1 VPRSTYGLIVLDAFS
16 SDAIPAHLLTE
27 EAVRSYRS
35 RLVPGGLL
43 AFHVTNRHLSL
54 VPVLAAQAHELGMAA
69 VVRRDIDAE
78 LLGSV
83 STWVVLAR
91 RDADLDRLRTRPDW
105 EPAVAGDTRAW
116 TDDYS
121 SLLQVLDVG

>member
-1 VPRSTYGLIVLDAFS
+1 M
-16 SDAIPAHLLTE
+16 
-27 EAVRSYRS
+27 
-35 RLVPGGLL
+35 
-43 AFHVTNRHLSL
+43 
-54 VPVLAAQAHELGMAA
+54 PVLAAQANELGMAA
-69 VVRRDIDAE
+69 VVRRDVDTEA
-78 LLGSV
+78 LGSV